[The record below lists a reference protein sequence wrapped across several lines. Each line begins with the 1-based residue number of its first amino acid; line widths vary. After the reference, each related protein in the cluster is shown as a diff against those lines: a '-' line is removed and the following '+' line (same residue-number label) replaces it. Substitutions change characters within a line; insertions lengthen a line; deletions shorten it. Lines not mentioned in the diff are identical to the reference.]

1 MFVLVCLPA
10 ASFTLRAADPSND
23 LVFDKPAS
31 GFHESL
37 PLGNGRIGA
46 MVFGGVDE
54 ERIVLNESSVWSGS
68 TNDDNRV
75 GASAAL
81 AEIRRLLV
89 EGKNAEAEELVNR
102 NFTCQ
107 GAGSGAGC
115 GASVPFGCYQTLGNL
130 WLRFGDGRN
139 ASAIQCVSGH
149 RAGAFNQEIES
160 SIDGNAETKWCI
172 IHEGRPVVWQCDA
185 GTNGVT
191 TRAYRFTSAED
202 VPGRDPQTWKLEG

>member
-1 MFVLVCLPA
+1 MCYQEIRERYMKLTCAIMFVLVCLPA

-68 TNDDNRV
+68 TNDDNRT

-81 AEIRRLLV
+81 PEIRRLLGRQ
-89 EGKNAEAEELVNR
+89 ECRGRGTREQELHLP
-102 NFTCQ
+102 
-107 GAGSGAGC
+107 GC
-115 GASVPFGCYQTLGNL
+115 GLRGGL
-130 WLRFGDGRN
+130 WCECAVRLL
-139 ASAIQCVSGH
+139 
-149 RAGAFNQEIES
+149 
-160 SIDGNAETKWCI
+160 
-172 IHEGRPVVWQCDA
+172 PDA
-185 GTNGVT
+185 GQLVAAVWGWSEHFGNPVYQ
-191 TRAYRFTSAED
+191 RTSRRGLQ
-202 VPGRDPQTWKLEG
+202 PGDRVLDRRQRGNEVVHHSRGSAGGLAV